1 VYAGGDQAAV
11 DPRQLREDVMRGDF
25 SAWNKDRSH
34 NFRGTLHQQGRV
46 LLDRDWNAQTE
57 IFGEWQETA
66 ARDAFGAGVA
76 AVPAEEPQSFKVTQ
90 AEVTGGKVKVSLN
103 KGRVW
108 ADGLLVELDADVVR
122 TATYLEPPV
131 QSPAGLV
138 TDLPNN
144 LRDAVILETWLEEL
158 SPFQSPNLLIEPA
171 LGGVDTTE
179 RVQTACR
186 FRLYRMAA
194 GDSCASIIDTL
205 KDDFS
210 AKGKLKVELIPT
222 TVIDGDCPVVQ
233 SGGFTGFEHRLYRVE
248 IADTDKPAPQAYF
261 KWSHD
266 NGGLVGTGD
275 FDSINKTVNMFGN
288 KNAILYSGLK
298 NFYLEA
304 LDYDQALGCW
314 RVVYGAKASL
324 ANDHTLTLPD
334 PVITPGDIFKGVIPP
349 APATGKRFFRL
360 WNGIERVDD
369 FKTKK
374 DLPDNLGIQITFGP
388 EGVGQFTPSDFWTF
402 EARAGEIGNPL
413 VLIPNLP
420 PQGIVYHRV
429 PLAEV
434 HWTGNLVTGD
444 DIEDCRYP
452 FQPLTKLSTC
462 CTYRVGDGIHSH
474 GDFTSVQAA
483 VNALPA
489 KGGVVCVLNGIYDES
504 IVIEKRVGIRI
515 HGCGPSTRIRA
526 ISTNQIPQPAFMIRN
541 SDAVALEDMAIEAG
555 PRSAVQIDNAR
566 HVAVRCCVAQMRD
579 LPTIWQAIYSRGD
592 DVVIENN
599 IIEVLPREGGPPM
612 PSIPPELGSSAAPA
626 GVNTAP
632 DFVNVGFAT
641 RGGIQLAGGSDRVR
655 ISDNVIQG
663 GIWNGITLGSLVKVG
678 AEGEDVPDNP
688 DRTDPCDPCKPVDT
702 TDDEDPQGGPP
713 KFFSTGDLY
722 DIEISRNRITD
733 MGINGI
739 GVVRFFDLLNR
750 GDLIGVHNLHIYD
763 NFISRCMRRDIAKVR
778 KSMEWLVA
786 YGGIALAKVSDLR
799 ILRNEIINNGPS
811 HRVPICGVYA
821 IIVQGLQLDDNR
833 IINNGHRS
841 KEPTD
846 SLQVGIRGGVHV
858 WIVLPTTTISTQPT
872 PSLAA
877 SNAAAAGSSQ
887 LALRD
892 GVTTVAMR
900 DNIVVAPVGRALTCF
915 ALGPVVVARN
925 RLVTQG
931 TTSKGLDLLAT
942 TTLLGNLGIS
952 NEWTLGLLLIL
963 ILKLAGK
970 LPDTLKDKE
979 CELAK
984 TFGLLNVFTKPPSIW
999 PPLMRKWN
1007 TGKTLFTDNQVTLDV
1022 VEEPVAFALSSIAV
1036 CSLDDLGFTDNQ
1048 CEINST
1054 NFFVWTDVALGA
1066 GSVRVADN
1074 RFSETW
1080 LRALFSGLSIGGM
1093 NTTTD
1098 NQATHCLRAE
1108 ALLPNNMLVF
1118 KDNLS
1123 LVEAFCP
1130 GLCSRRQGTAQPADP
1145 ATPATGVP
1153 S

>member
-1 VYAGGDQAAV
+1 
-11 DPRQLREDVMRGDF
+11 MRGDF

-76 AVPAEEPQSFKVTQ
+76 AVPAEEPHSFKVTK
-90 AEVTGGKVKVSLN
+90 AEITGGKVKVSLK

-108 ADGLLVELDADVVR
+108 ADGLLAELHKDK
-122 TATYLEPPV
+122 EPPPL
-131 QSPAGLV
+131 PAGVDAVRAAVYLGPPIQAAP
-138 TDLPNN
+138 LPGAVPAVGD
-144 LRDAVILETWLEEL
+144 RDAVILETWLEEL
-158 SPFQSPNLLIEPA
+158 SPFQNPNLLIEPA

-179 RVQTACR
+179 RVQTAFR

-194 GDSCASIIDTL
+194 GESCASITDTL

-222 TVIDGDCPVVQ
+222 TAIDGDCPVVEG
-233 SGGFTGFEHRLYRVE
+233 GGFTGFEHRLYRVE

-261 KWSHD
+261 KWSHF

-275 FDSINKTVNMFGN
+275 FDSVNKTVNIFGN

-304 LDYDQALGCW
+304 LDYDIALGCW

-324 ANDHTLTLPD
+324 ASDNTLALPD
-334 PVITPGDIFKGVIPP
+334 PAITPGDIFKGAIPP
-349 APATGKRFFRL
+349 TPTTGKRFFRL

-402 EARAGEIGNPL
+402 EVRAGEVGNPL

-420 PQGIVYHRV
+420 PQGIFYHRV

-434 HWTGNLVTGD
+434 HWTGNSVTGD
-444 DIEDCRYP
+444 DIEDCRHP
-452 FQPLTKLSTC
+452 FQPLTKLKTC

-483 VNALPA
+483 VNALSA
-489 KGGVVCVLNGIYDES
+489 KGGTVCVLNGIYDES
-504 IVIEKRVGIRI
+504 IVIDKRVEIRI

-526 ISTNQIPQPAFMIRN
+526 ISDDEIPQPAFLIRN
-541 SDAVALEDMAIEAG
+541 SDTIVLEDMAIEAG
-555 PRSAVQIDNAR
+555 PRSAVQINNAR
-566 HVAVRCCVAQMRD
+566 HVTVRQCLVQMRD

-592 DVVIENN
+592 DVLIEKNTV
-599 IIEVLPREGGPPM
+599 EVLPREGGPPM
-612 PSIPPELGSSAAPA
+612 PSIPPEIGSSGAPS
-626 GVNTAP
+626 GVNTPP

-655 ISDNVIQG
+655 IIDNLIQG
-663 GIWNGITLGSLVKVG
+663 GIWNGITLGSLMKVDSDG
-678 AEGEDVPDNP
+678 DEDLPDNP
-688 DRTDPCDPCKPVDT
+688 DRTDPCAPCKPADS

-713 KFFSTGDLY
+713 KFVSAGDLY

-733 MGINGI
+733 MGMNGI

-763 NFISRCMRRDIAKVR
+763 NVITRCMRRDIAKVR

-799 ILRNEIINNGPS
+799 ILRNEIIHNGPS

-833 IINNGHRS
+833 IIDNGHRNS
-841 KEPTD
+841 EPVENI
-846 SLQVGIRGGVHV
+846 QVGIRGGVHV
-858 WIVLPTTTISTQPT
+858 WIVLPTITISTPANPT
-872 PSLAA
+872 LAA
-877 SNAAAAGSSQ
+877 SRAAASSSST
-887 LALRD
+887 LALD
-892 GVTTVAMR
+892 NGGSTVLLR
-900 DNIVVAPVGRALTCF
+900 DNIIVAPVGRAVTLF

-925 RLVTQG
+925 RVVTQG

-942 TTLLGNLGIS
+942 TTLIGNLGFS
-952 NEWTLGLLLIL
+952 NEWTLGLLLAL
-963 ILKLAGK
+963 VLKLVGRLVANLAGENGC
-970 LPDTLKDKE
+970 LF
-979 CELAK
+979 AK
-984 TFGLLNVFTKPPSIW
+984 ALGLINFFSKPASFW
-999 PPLMRKWN
+999 PPMTRKWA
-1007 TGKTLFTDNQVTLDV
+1007 TGKILFTENQVTFDV
-1022 VEEPVAFALSSIAV
+1022 TDEPIAFAISAIAIL
-1036 CSLDDLGFTDNQ
+1036 SLDDLGFSDNQ
-1048 CEINST
+1048 CEISST
-1054 NFFVWTDVALGA
+1054 NFFVLTNAMLGA

-1080 LRALFSGLSIGGM
+1080 LRALFSGFSIGGM

-1098 NQATHCLRAE
+1098 NQSTHCLVAMP
-1108 ALLPNNMLVF
+1108 LLPNMLVF

-1130 GLCSRRQGTAQPADP
+1130 DACKQG
-1145 ATPATGVP
+1145 
-1153 S
+1153 